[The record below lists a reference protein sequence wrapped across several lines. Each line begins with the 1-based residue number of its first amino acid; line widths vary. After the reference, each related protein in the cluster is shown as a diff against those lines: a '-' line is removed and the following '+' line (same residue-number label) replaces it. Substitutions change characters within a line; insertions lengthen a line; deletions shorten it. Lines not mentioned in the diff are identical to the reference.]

1 MTLWT
6 VQSIEFSWPEY
17 WSGQP
22 FSSPGDLPNPGIE
35 PGSPGNLLL
44 FKSVWQSLPF
54 SLFTVNV
61 VIDLVSIRLSMVLF
75 VLVLSFVLWFLFSCF
90 VLD

>member
-1 MTLWT
+1 MNLHLSHLLHC
-6 VQSIEFSWPEY
+6 QA
-17 WSGQP
+17 
-22 FSSPGDLPNPGIE
+22 
-35 PGSPGNLLL
+35 GSVPLAPPGNLLL
-44 FKSVWQSLPF
+44 FKSAWQSLPF

-75 VLVLSFVLWFLFSCF
+75 VLVLSFVLWFLFSSF